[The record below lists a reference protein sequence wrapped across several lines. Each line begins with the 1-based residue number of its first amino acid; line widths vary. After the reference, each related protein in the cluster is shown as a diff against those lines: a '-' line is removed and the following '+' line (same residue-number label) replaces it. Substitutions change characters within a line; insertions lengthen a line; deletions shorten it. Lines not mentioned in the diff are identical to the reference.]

1 MKKIFSILLITCSL
15 SISYAQKITTK
26 TVLSSALKDERLK
39 SNQQL
44 TTLAQGLKFHLPI
57 IKEVQLRLGINGNV
71 SDDTIYGY
79 IRNEDNYGLQLSTNS
94 FREIRQ
100 QKLFK
105 QAQVNVY
112 QSENRVLVQQAL
124 TERYQSLVAYIFAQ
138 KTQKERL
145 KLDSLLTKKHAI
157 LRQMME
163 SGLDVKVKE
172 VMDTEGD
179 KNAVQQSLLSLENDL
194 YLSQSKLKM
203 FASDQAIVAIDDADL
218 ISITQLTEVLN
229 TQKLLPSNHPL
240 FNNREA
246 KTQLATADLN
256 YINAQNRQIFNMLR
270 LGYNSP
276 LYLERPKKF
285 NIENNF
291 SVRVG
296 LNLPIVGN
304 NNFKRS
310 RALLEERETKIEA
323 EVLRQQNMQSIDFQY
338 VKLENLLKSYKL
350 CQQQIEQ
357 SLIKKMLTNDKLAI
371 QMTPLEIVELQL
383 TQQKMAVRAVELAH
397 DITSDY
403 VKFLELTGAMSAA
416 PLKNYLSASLDTF

>member
-1 MKKIFSILLITCSL
+1 MKKIFSILLLTYSL
-15 SISYAQKITTK
+15 SISYAQKTNIK
-26 TVLSSALKDERLK
+26 TVLSSALKDERLR

-44 TTLAQGLKFHLPI
+44 ITTAQGLTFHLPL
-57 IKEVQLRLGINGNV
+57 IKEVQLRLGVNGNV
-71 SDDTIYGY
+71 LGDTIYGY
-79 IRNEDNYGLQLSTNS
+79 LRNEDNYGLQFSTNS

-124 TERYQSLVAYIFAQ
+124 VERYQSVVAYIFAQ
-138 KTQKERL
+138 KIQKERL
-145 KLDSLLTKKHAI
+145 IQDSLLTKKHAI

-163 SGLDVKVKE
+163 SGLDVKVKD

-179 KNAVQQSLLSLENDL
+179 KNVVQQSLLSLENDI
-194 YLSQSKLKM
+194 YFQKNKLKT
-203 FASDQAIVAIDDADL
+203 FVSDQAIDVIEDVDL
-218 ISITQLTEVLN
+218 ISITQLSEVIN
-229 TQKLLPSNHPL
+229 TQKLLPSNHPM
-240 FNNREA
+240 FINRDA

-256 YINAQNRQIFNMLR
+256 YINAQNQQIFNMLR
-270 LGYNSP
+270 VGYDNI
-276 LYLERPKKF
+276 LYLERPRRF
-285 NIENNF
+285 NTLNNF
-291 SVRVG
+291 SIRIG

-304 NNFKRS
+304 SNFKRS
-310 RALLEERETKIEA
+310 QAILEQKEA
-323 EVLRQQNMQSIDFQY
+323 QAQADIFRQKNTQSIDFQY
-338 VKLENLLKSYKL
+338 VKIENLLKSYKL

-357 SLIKKMLTNDKLAI
+357 SLIKKMLMNEKLAL

-397 DITSDY
+397 DITADY

-416 PLKNYLSASLDTF
+416 PLKNYLTASLENF

>member
-1 MKKIFSILLITCSL
+1 MKKIFSILLITCLL
-15 SISYAQKITTK
+15 SISYAQKLTTK

-39 SNQQL
+39 SNQEL

-79 IRNEDNYGLQLSTNS
+79 LRNEDNYGLQLSTNS

-112 QSENRVLVQQAL
+112 RSENRVLIQQAL

-138 KTQKERL
+138 KIQKERL
-145 KLDSLLTKKHAI
+145 KLDTLLTKKHAI

-194 YLSQSKLKM
+194 YLSQSKLKT
-203 FASDQAIVAIDDADL
+203 FAPNEAIVAVDDGDL
-218 ISITQLTEVLN
+218 ISITQLTEVIN

-240 FNNREA
+240 FSNRDA

-270 LGYNSP
+270 VGYDYP
-276 LYLERPKKF
+276 LYLEEPKKF
-285 NIENNF
+285 NTFNNF

-310 RALLEERETKIEA
+310 RAILEERENQVQADVI
-323 EVLRQQNMQSIDFQY
+323 RQQNMQSIDFQY
-338 VKLENLLKSYKL
+338 VKIENLLKSYKL

-357 SLIKKMLTNDKLAI
+357 SLIKKMLTNEKLAL

>member
-1 MKKIFSILLITCSL
+1 MIKAFFILLITCSL

-39 SNQQL
+39 GNQQL
-44 TTLAQGLKFHLPI
+44 TTLAQGLRFNVPL
-57 IKEVQLRLGINGNV
+57 IKEVQLRLGINGSV
-71 SDDTIYGY
+71 LDDTIYGY
-79 IRNEDNYGLQLSTNS
+79 VRNEDVYGLQLSTNS

-112 QSENRVLVQQAL
+112 QSENRLLVQQAL
-124 TERYQSLVAYIFAQ
+124 MERYQSLVAYIFAQ

-194 YLSQSKLKM
+194 YLHQNKLKKY
-203 FASDQAIVAIDDADL
+203 ATDQAIEAIDDGDL
-218 ISITQLTEVLN
+218 ITITQLTEVIN
-229 TQKLLPSNHPL
+229 TQKILPANHPL
-240 FNNREA
+240 FNNRDA

-256 YINAQNRQIFNMLR
+256 YVNAQNRQIFNMLR
-270 LGYNSP
+270 VGYDYP
-276 LYLERPKKF
+276 LYLERPKRF
-285 NIENNF
+285 NTVNNF

-304 NNFKRS
+304 NNFKQS
-310 RALLEERETKIEA
+310 RAILEQKEA
-323 EVLRQQNMQSIDFQY
+323 QVEADVIRQQNMQSIDFQY
-338 VKLENLLKSYKL
+338 VKIENLLKSYKL
-350 CQQQIEQ
+350 CQQQMEQ
-357 SLIKKMLTNDKLAI
+357 SLIKKMLTNDKLTI

-383 TQQKMAVRAVELAH
+383 TQQKMAVRVVELAH

-403 VKFLELTGAMSAA
+403 VKFLELTGAMSAE
-416 PLKNYLSASLDTF
+416 PLKNYLSASLEVF

>member
-1 MKKIFSILLITCSL
+1 LITCSL
-15 SISYAQKITTK
+15 STSYAQKVTTK

-112 QSENRVLVQQAL
+112 QSENRVLIQQAL
-124 TERYQSLVAYIFAQ
+124 MERYQSLVAYIFAQ

-194 YLSQSKLKM
+194 YLSQSKLKT
-203 FASDQAIVAIDDADL
+203 FAPAIDDADL
-218 ISITQLTEVLN
+218 ISITQLTEVIN
-229 TQKLLPSNHPL
+229 TQKFLPSNHPL

-256 YINAQNRQIFNMLR
+256 FINAQNRQIFNMLR

-323 EVLRQQNMQSIDFQY
+323 DVIRQQNTQSIDFQY
-338 VKLENLLKSYKL
+338 VRIENLLKSYKL

-357 SLIKKMLTNDKLAI
+357 SLIKKMLKNEKLAL

-397 DITSDY
+397 EITADY
-403 VKFLELTGAMSAA
+403 VKFLEFTGAMSAV
-416 PLKNYLSASLDTF
+416 PLKNYLSASLDSF